1 MLRQSVYS
9 RYVWVIMGVSI
20 EGEQK
25 SASADKA
32 GREKV
37 I

>member
-9 RYVWVIMGVSI
+9 RYVWVIMGVLI
-20 EGEQK
+20 EEEQR
-25 SASADKA
+25 SASAERA
-32 GREKV
+32 GRENV